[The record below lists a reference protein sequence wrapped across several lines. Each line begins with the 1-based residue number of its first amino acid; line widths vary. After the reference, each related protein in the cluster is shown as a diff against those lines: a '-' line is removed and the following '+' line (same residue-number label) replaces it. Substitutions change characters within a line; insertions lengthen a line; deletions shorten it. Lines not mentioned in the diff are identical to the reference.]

1 LAGESQ
7 AHLKYKFY
15 AEQAKKE
22 NLPNIARLF
31 EAASLSERFHATNYL
46 KVLDGEG
53 KTTDNLGRAQEGETF
68 EVEDMYPAYVAV
80 AKEQGENEA
89 AMFFKPP
96 WLRRKFMPVF
106 IAGRRLRLNR
116 EKMLNCLM
124 FMSVRFAVSPWK
136 VKLPS
141 AARFVVPL
149 KISLSNF
156 EKLRLAPAE
165 GYQKLFC

>member
-1 LAGESQ
+1 MKKLTENSLRAALAGESQ

-89 AMFFKPP
+89 AMFFQAALATEKVHAGLYSRAKAAAQQGKDVELSDVYVCPVCGFTMEGEAP
-96 WLRRKFMPVF
+96 ERCPVCGTPKDKF
-106 IAGRRLRLNR
+106 
-116 EKMLNCLM
+116 
-124 FMSVRFAVSPWK
+124 
-136 VKLPS
+136 VK
-141 AARFVVPL
+141 F
-149 KISLSNF
+149 
-156 EKLRLAPAE
+156 
-165 GYQKLFC
+165 